1 MSTDPSD
8 VAPGD
13 PDDVAAFAAKFR
25 LDTLTL
31 RTSRHWRLSLRPGQV
46 TLGSMVISAAG
57 PQSGAATAFGQLDAE
72 AGSELVRI
80 MGEAETIG
88 RALGAARMN
97 FLALMLQDP
106 IVHLHVLPRY
116 AAPVTFAGREW
127 VDADW
132 PRPAALAPQELGE
145 GELLALHADL
155 MTLVAGVLPG

>member
-1 MSTDPSD
+1 MSADPSD
-8 VAPGD
+8 VT
-13 PDDVAAFAAKFR
+13 AFAAKFR

-31 RTSRHWRLSLRPGQV
+31 RTSPHWRLSLRPGQV

-57 PQSGAATAFGQLDAE
+57 PTSGAATAFGELGEE
-72 AGSELVRI
+72 AGGELVRM

-116 AAPVTFAGREW
+116 AAPVTFSGREW

-132 PRPAALAPQELGE
+132 PRPTTLTPQELSE
-145 GELLALHADL
+145 DELLALHADL
-155 MTLVAGVLPG
+155 MTLAAGLLPG